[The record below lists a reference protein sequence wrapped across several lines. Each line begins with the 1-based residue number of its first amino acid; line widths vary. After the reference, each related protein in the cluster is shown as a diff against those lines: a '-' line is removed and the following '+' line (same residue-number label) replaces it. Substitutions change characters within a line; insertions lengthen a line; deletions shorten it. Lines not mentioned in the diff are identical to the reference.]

1 MSLKIRLKRI
11 GMRKQPSYK
20 IVVADARKPRDG
32 KAVDILGSYSPQ
44 RKDKPLT
51 LDMEK
56 VDKWLA
62 VGAQPTLAA
71 KKIMDRARKAAEE
84 QGVTKVSLTS
94 EPREPKPSK
103 KQLNK
108 EKEATEQAEKAKT
121 QTEPESEEK
130 VKTQTEPESE
140 EKTKTQTE
148 PESEETTPEKSET
161 KETDE

>member
-51 LDMEK
+51 LDIEK
-56 VDKWLA
+56 VDKWLS
-62 VGAQPTLAA
+62 VGAKPTEAV
-71 KKIMDRARKAAEE
+71 KKIVERAKKAAEE

-94 EPREPKPSK
+94 VPKTPKPSK
-103 KQLNK
+103 KQLK
-108 EKEATEQAEKAKT
+108 KAKDATEQADKAE
-121 QTEPESEEK
+121 TETESTSEES
-130 VKTQTEPESE
+130 TTEE
-140 EKTKTQTE
+140 
-148 PESEETTPEKSET
+148 SET
-161 KETDE
+161 KESEN

>member
-1 MSLKIRLKRI
+1 MLGLKNQTCYYICSFCVNKSEGKTGKQVQVSLKIRLKRI

-51 LDMEK
+51 LDLAK

-62 VGAQPTLAA
+62 VGAQPTEAA

-84 QGVTKVSLTS
+84 QGVTKVSITS
-94 EPREPKPSK
+94 DPRKPKPSK
-103 KQLNK
+103 KQLKK
-108 EKEATEQAEKAKT
+108 EKEAAEKPAT
-121 QTEPESEEK
+121 TETEPETGSEESN
-130 VKTQTEPESE
+130 T
-140 EKTKTQTE
+140 
-148 PESEETTPEKSET
+148 
-161 KETDE
+161 